1 VREDGAADRQLDL
14 AQVRLQPQ
22 RMLLEIEL
30 GRRCARR
37 GGAFRGARR
46 GRARAGDCPVPLC
59 GERRRSRRLETT
71 PAAYAPAR
79 RRNDLRLVAGRLARK
94 AARAARPLGQFIRV
108 TQGRSAA
115 KCAPTRKTKK
125 PLYIAGRTTL
135 LQPAFAASMNG
146 AGWEDEGISEAW
158 LGDIK
163 TFGGGRRTAC
173 LSDEAAG
180 GRPRR
185 RIRDWPICSL
195 QLG

>member
-1 VREDGAADRQLDL
+1 LADDALGVAAPF
-14 AQVRLQPQ
+14 VV
-22 RMLLEIEL
+22 
-30 GRRCARR
+30 
-37 GGAFRGARR
+37 RGAV
-46 GRARAGDCPVPLC
+46 AREPEIVPFRYAASDAALADLKQ
-59 GERRRSRRLETT
+59 RLRHTRLPDGETT
-71 PAAYAPAR
+71 SDWSQGVSRAK
-79 RRNDLRLVAGRLARK
+79 LRALLDH
-94 AARAARPLGQFIRV
+94 GQFIRV